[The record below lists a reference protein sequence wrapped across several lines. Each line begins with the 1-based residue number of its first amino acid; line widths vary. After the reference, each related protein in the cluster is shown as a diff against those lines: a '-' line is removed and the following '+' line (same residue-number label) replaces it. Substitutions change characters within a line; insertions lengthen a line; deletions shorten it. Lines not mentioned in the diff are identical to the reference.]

1 MVRIEKF
8 ENALDVDN
16 EIYSFDINVVC
27 YTQYFHNQQ
36 ALKYTL
42 FDTLFECKC
51 LEIIC
56 VVLSLSAVQ
65 RFKKICLKKH
75 FQALEESNKII

>member
-16 EIYSFDINVVC
+16 EINSFDINIVF

-36 ALKYTL
+36 ALKYL
-42 FDTLFECKC
+42 PLFECKC

-56 VVLSLSAVQ
+56 VVLSLSELQ
-65 RFKKICLKKH
+65 SSSEI
-75 FQALEESNKII
+75 

>member
-36 ALKYTL
+36 ALKYLPTCGN
-42 FDTLFECKC
+42 TVK
-51 LEIIC
+51 
-56 VVLSLSAVQ
+56 
-65 RFKKICLKKH
+65 
-75 FQALEESNKII
+75 QATYV

>member
-16 EIYSFDINVVC
+16 EINSFDINIVF

-36 ALKYTL
+36 ALKYLPTCGN
-42 FDTLFECKC
+42 TVK
-51 LEIIC
+51 
-56 VVLSLSAVQ
+56 
-65 RFKKICLKKH
+65 
-75 FQALEESNKII
+75 QATYALGHINNRALH